1 MLLPVRRPD
10 LSFSR
15 SNQPGFAGTS
25 ATTIPGPV
33 AGRILNCDVK
43 IAVFCRR
50 IGPRMGLIHE
60 IVRVNGCPSFVVFN
74 EVVLECNADLR
85 SHRWLK

>member
-43 IAVFCRR
+43 IAF
-50 IGPRMGLIHE
+50 LL
-60 IVRVNGCPSFVVFN
+60 SF
-74 EVVLECNADLR
+74 
-85 SHRWLK
+85 

>member
-43 IAVFCRR
+43 IAV
-50 IGPRMGLIHE
+50 LL
-60 IVRVNGCPSFVVFN
+60 SFLGNDAPCKSEPFILN
-74 EVVLECNADLR
+74 PGAL
-85 SHRWLK
+85 